1 MRPQAV
7 FITLGFVLVIIG
19 MCFGVWIGLSEEFVL
34 AGTHAHLNLLG
45 FVTSV
50 LYGLIHSAYPKLVE
64 SRLAWPQCI
73 AHFIGVLIFVPGI
86 AIVVTTGE
94 PLVVAI
100 GSSLVLL
107 AATMFLFMYV
117 RHALTWGNASAGLE
131 SQPVIGAG

>member
-7 FITLGFVLVIIG
+7 FITLGFVLVIAG
-19 MCFGVWIGLSEEFVL
+19 MCFGVWIGLNEEFIF

-50 LYGLIHSAYPKLVE
+50 LYGLIHAAYPKLAG

-73 AHFIGVLIFVPGI
+73 THFVGVLVFVPGI

-94 PLVVAI
+94 PLVVAV
-100 GSSLVLL
+100 GSTVVLL
-107 AATMFLFMYV
+107 AALMFLFMYV
-117 RHALTWGNASAGLE
+117 RHALTWGKASAGLKT
-131 SQPVIGAG
+131 QPVTGAG